1 MSAVWSDE
9 QQRCLAALDYTLYR
23 TAALPV
29 PAAQTAGAATA
40 IDPLL
45 RALLRAANRSHAQI
59 DTDAW
64 MISLQIPLLSELR
77 NDPAAKRTLW
87 PRLRASRRERDPS

>member
-1 MSAVWSDE
+1 MNAVWSDE
-9 QQRCLAALDYTLYR
+9 QQRCLAALGYTLYR
-23 TAALPV
+23 TAAAV
-29 PAAQTAGAATA
+29 QTAEAATA

-59 DTDAW
+59 DADAW
-64 MISLQIPLLSELR
+64 MISLQIPQLSELR
-77 NDPAAKRTLW
+77 NDPAAKRMLW

>member
-9 QQRCLAALDYTLYR
+9 QQRCLAALGYTLYR
-23 TAALPV
+23 TAALP
-29 PAAQTAGAATA
+29 ASDAQTAGAAIA

-45 RALLRAANRSHAQI
+45 RALLRAAKHDHGQI
-59 DTDAW
+59 DMEAW
-64 MISLQIPLLSELR
+64 LISFQIPQLSELR
-77 NDPAAKRTLW
+77 NDPAAKRMLW